1 MEHSQPFAEIIE
13 SSLSSWRAQCW
24 QWDSIPAYG
33 SIVTVKTNSRT
44 LFGLVHDT
52 STASADT
59 HRTVF
64 TYKKTQEEL
73 KRDHPHIFE
82 FLHTT
87 FQCITLGYSEQEHVI
102 YQPAPEPPKIH
113 AFVMPATK
121 TDLQSLFAHEQYLH
135 TLFSHAQNLFSL
147 DDVVLALMKH
157 IADQDLLHDERFSR
171 IIKTFSLLT
180 GNDYRR
186 LKLFLQRAQ
195 TMLQSRK
202 RSC

>member
-1 MEHSQPFAEIIE
+1 MEYSQPFAEIVE
-13 SSLSSWRAQCW
+13 SSLNSWRAQCW
-24 QWDSIPAYG
+24 KWDIMPSYG

-52 STASADT
+52 TTASADT

-64 TYKKTQEEL
+64 TYKKTEEEL
-73 KRDHPHIFE
+73 ERDHPHIFE

-87 FQCITLGYSEQEHVI
+87 FQCITLGYREKEHII

-113 AFVMPATK
+113 AFVMPVDRA
-121 TDLQSLFAHEQYLH
+121 DLQKLCAHEQYLH
-135 TLFSHAQNLFSL
+135 TLFSHAQNVFSL
-147 DDVVLALMKH
+147 DDLVLALMKQL
-157 IADQDLLHDERFSR
+157 ADQDLLSDERFSR

-195 TMLQSRK
+195 TML
-202 RSC
+202 RSSC